1 MALIGRL
8 EKLLRE
14 RKVNWEVRPHPEAF
28 TAPRVAETTHVPG
41 RKVAKVVVLHESTGA
56 FIMAVVPATDHV
68 DLGTLNYMTGRP
80 LDRLATE
87 HELGWLFPDCE
98 VGTMPPF
105 GLLYDMEMYVDSVF
119 HDLDEIWFQAGN
131 HHELVRMSYEDFKKA
146 AGPFSGEYTLHR
158 ELG

>member
-1 MALIGRL
+1 MALVGRL
-8 EKLLRE
+8 EKLLKE
-14 RKVNWEVRPHPEAF
+14 RKVEWEVRPHREAF
-28 TAPRVAETTHVPG
+28 TAPHIAQTAHVPG
-41 RKVAKVVVLHESTGA
+41 RLLAKVVVVHEATGTY
-56 FIMAVVPATDHV
+56 IMAVVPATEHV
-68 DLGTLNYMTGRP
+68 DLGTLIYMTGRS

-105 GLLYDMEMYVDSVF
+105 GRLYDMEMYVDSAF
-119 HDLDEIWFQAGN
+119 HDHEEIWFQAGN
-131 HHELVRMSYEDFKKA
+131 HHELVRMRFEEFKKA